1 MSVNKQLDNPFERA
15 ERIRL
20 LEAEISFNAN
30 EINNSTIL
38 MDSGTRQSEFCVVEH
53 FITLILSELYEA
65 MEADRLGHRADFV
78 TFLQLLDANN
88 SRMDEINLTNEELHE
103 ILMQNRRKYV
113 EIYYKY
119 ITRGCSFLIGGR

>member
-1 MSVNKQLDNPFERA
+1 MNNNTNYNELKQEVGVINSKNGLHNKEY
-15 ERIRL
+15 
-20 LEAEISFNAN
+20 S
-30 EINNSTIL
+30 S
-38 MDSGTRQSEFCVVEH
+38 EH

-65 MEADRLGHRADFV
+65 MEAERLGHRADFV

-119 ITRGCSFLIGGR
+119 ITRGCSFLIGDR